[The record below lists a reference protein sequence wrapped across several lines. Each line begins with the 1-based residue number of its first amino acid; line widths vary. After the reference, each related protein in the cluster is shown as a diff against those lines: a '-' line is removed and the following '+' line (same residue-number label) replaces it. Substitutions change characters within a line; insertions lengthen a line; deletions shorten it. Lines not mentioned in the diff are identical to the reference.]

1 MQSNFINDEQILA
14 FVKIYKQPRAS
25 LLIAE
30 GVDLHQEFA
39 NMLGMDRQSAKELF
53 HRINYG
59 FDMRV
64 M

>member
-1 MQSNFINDEQILA
+1 MSDFINDEHILA
-14 FVKIYKQPRAS
+14 FVKIYKQPKAS

-39 NMLGMDRQSAKELF
+39 NVLMIDRRSAKELF
-53 HRINYG
+53 HRINYS